1 MKNDL
6 YAKHYSTPFNPRI
19 AQVFF
24 KAGFTE
30 SWGRGFTKIQEACEK
45 YECPLPELYMDK
57 GGTMIL
63 CNASERYKKL
73 LNNISSQ
80 NVGLNV
86 GLNEIQQKIIDLILN
101 NKNIKQSEIA
111 NELNISSRT
120 VERNINYLKEKNI
133 IKRIGSKKVGYWE
146 VIK

>member
-1 MKNDL
+1 
-6 YAKHYSTPFNPRI
+6 
-19 AQVFF
+19 
-24 KAGFTE
+24 
-30 SWGRGFTKIQEACEK
+30 
-45 YECPLPELYMDK
+45 MDK